1 MVPRDAPRRQATNY
15 AMRKTT
21 MLDELLFLLMFV
33 VLFATTYAL
42 MQRALLPH
50 GYNKMVVLVLSSI
63 VVALLTIFLRFRL
76 FFRNRETP

>member
-21 MLDELLFLLMFV
+21 VLDELLFLLMFV
-33 VLFATTYAL
+33 VLFAATYVL

>member
-33 VLFATTYAL
+33 VLFATTYVL